1 MANNPYSLVHT
12 KGFTQPASALNFK
25 TYDERGHITPNF
37 EFSEGQRPA
46 GEFNPAPY
54 LSAVRFNKYFEE
66 FFVLSGGKVVAL
78 DSNGWVVPAGL
89 RKQAA
94 DYKTTFDGVDE
105 ATADALPGLTLYTQV
120 DVDRGVVNANGDPV
134 AVDEP
139 VVKSMFDIAG
149 GTPLAQNVVVSNPVG
164 VSMYNY
170 WAHPGG
176 NGENPVDFNQY
187 NFNLQNK
194 VVFLC
199 DYQIELPI
207 VTDNATYDASPFAGM
222 GAMIAA
228 GTVTP
233 GDNLATSDVAP
244 GMFVTFD
251 YNSNFV
257 VSADD
262 GGYGY
267 GSTTGTA
274 EVLGQVLS
282 LDLRQV
288 RDLLDKV
295 RSRYNDFGEL
305 EKMPGTATEGK
316 SDTLTYSGGYGLVR
330 INLQLR

>member
-12 KGFTQPASALNFK
+12 GGTASASGGQLNFK
-25 TYDERGHITPNF
+25 RHDERGHITPNF

-46 GEFNPAPY
+46 GEFMPAPY

-66 FFVLSGGKVVAL
+66 FFVISGGKVVAL
-78 DSNGWVVPAGL
+78 DSLGQVVPAGL

-94 DYKTTFDGVDE
+94 LYQADYDANG
-105 ATADALPGLTLYTQV
+105 AASADALPELTKYTNV
-120 DVDRGVVNANGDPV
+120 DVGRGILNSAGAPV
-134 AVDEP
+134 TDGEP
-139 VVKSMFDIAG
+139 VVKSFFDLSTATAAAVI
-149 GTPLAQNVVVSNPVG
+149 VISNPVG

-207 VTDNATYDASPFAGM
+207 VTDKAAYDAAPFAGM
-222 GAMIAA
+222 GAMVAA
-228 GTVTP
+228 ENTV
-233 GDNLATSDVAP
+233 SP

-251 YNSNFV
+251 TDSNFALT
-257 VSADD
+257 ADE
-262 GGYGY
+262 GGYAY
-267 GSTTGTA
+267 GTTTGTS

-282 LDLRQV
+282 TDLRLD
-288 RDLLDKV
+288 RDLLSRV
-295 RSRYNDFGEL
+295 RSRYNGFGEL
-305 EKMPGTATEGK
+305 EKMPGTATGGK
-316 SDTLTYSGGYGLVR
+316 SDTLTFSGGYGLVR